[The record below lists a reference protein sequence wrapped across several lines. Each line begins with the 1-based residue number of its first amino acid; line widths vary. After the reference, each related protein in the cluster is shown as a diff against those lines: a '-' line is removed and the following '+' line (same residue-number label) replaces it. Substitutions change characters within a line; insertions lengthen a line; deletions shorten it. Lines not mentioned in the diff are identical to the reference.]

1 MKRYRADFVIAD
13 SGIVESGVLTIKGGR
28 IVEVGTGPY
37 DIDLG
42 SVAVMPG
49 LVNAHSHA
57 FQRILRGRTEYL
69 DSARPDEDFWSW
81 RTLMYRATEDFK
93 PDELSVVSKMAFLE
107 MATTGITTVGEFHY
121 IHHQPDGREYAD
133 PNELANRVIQAAL
146 DVGLRITLL
155 NVAYHRGG
163 FNRPLVDRQLR
174 FVDRTLDRYLLRTE
188 AMHAHWRAH
197 PQVDVG
203 FAPHSIR
210 AVPADWLREIAD
222 RASQT
227 EQVIH
232 IHACEQRQELAQSRD
247 EYQKGPISVLD
258 DVGLLGRRTT
268 LVHATHIDAADAER
282 LARSKTGVCLCPT
295 TEQNLGDGFV
305 PAHLLNAHGVPICVG
320 SDSQIEIDL
329 WQDVRLIEYQQRL
342 RDERRN
348 VLARYVSQSDEKS
361 VSKLQTASTL
371 WPSLHSHGA
380 RALGVNAGRLA
391 AGHLA
396 DFITVD
402 LNHPSM
408 AGVVTGDLISQLMFG
423 VKTQAVRD
431 VFVGGKAIV
440 EAGRHPGQAQ
450 IVADYQQY
458 VQSR

>member
-13 SGIVESGVLTIKGGR
+13 SGTIKDGVVTVEADR
-28 IVEVGTGPY
+28 IVDIGLGAY

-42 SVAVMPG
+42 SVVIMPG

-81 RTLMYRATEDFK
+81 RTLMYQATEDFK
-93 PDELSVVSKMAFLE
+93 PDDLSLVSKMAFLE

-121 IHHQPDGREYAD
+121 VHHQPDGTEYAD
-133 PNELANRVIQAAL
+133 PNELAHRVIQAAL

-163 FNRPLVDRQLR
+163 FNRPLVDRQFR
-174 FVDRTLDRYLLRTE
+174 FVDRTFTGYLERTK
-188 AMHAHWRAH
+188 ALHGHWGSH

-210 AVPADWLREIAD
+210 AVPADWLREIA
-222 RASQT
+222 RVASQSR
-227 EQVIH
+227 QVIH
-232 IHACEQRQELAQSRD
+232 IHACEQREELLQSIN

-258 DVGLLGRRTT
+258 ELGILGDRTT
-268 LVHATHIDAADAER
+268 LVHATHIDDADAAR
-282 LARSKTGVCLCPT
+282 LARTNTGVCLCPT

-305 PAHLLNAHGVPICVG
+305 PAHVLKTHDVPICVG

-329 WQDVRLIEYQQRL
+329 WQDVRQIEYQQRL
-342 RDERRN
+342 LDERRN
-348 VLARYVSQSDEKS
+348 VLARYVDASASKS
-361 VSKLQTASTL
+361 AKKLQTADVL
-371 WPSLHSHGA
+371 WPALHSNGA
-380 RALGVNAGRLA
+380 SALGVESGRLTP
-391 AGHLA
+391 GKLA

-402 LNHPSM
+402 LTHPSM
-408 AGVVTGDLISQLMFG
+408 AGTVTDDLISQLIFG
-423 VKTQAVRD
+423 VKTQAVKD

-440 EAGRHPGQAQ
+440 ESGRHPDQDK
-450 IVADYQQY
+450 IIADYHHY
-458 VQSR
+458 VQGR